1 MNKLFPSI
9 PDADNS
15 AIKEEKAPVF
25 ESIEYKISQIVEK
38 IKNIDQLNE
47 NEIKHIIV
55 RQHTMILNYDLFLA
69 NERKYALELFTNK
82 RFLKILLDI
91 IGTID
96 LSNHEIVCIN
106 KLAYDYYVSK
116 NKDKE
121 VSDLLMEL
129 SYFINNKT
137 AIRLSAIYGI
147 KGGRILAMISKSA
160 FNPDKNINRV
170 NRFIVKSNISLSVK
184 DIIDTYCIL
193 YNHFTDPIIYTMLEV
208 RPVGLSTVENDRF
221 TAISKAMM
229 ILLNSMTS
237 SDIHKVLSNY
247 IYVLQL
253 SNTNIT
259 RFSIKDTAIKG
270 NLDRIANI
278 ISQLEFEI
286 EDIPKCL

>member
-1 MNKLFPSI
+1 
-9 PDADNS
+9 
-15 AIKEEKAPVF
+15 
-25 ESIEYKISQIVEK
+25 
-38 IKNIDQLNE
+38 
-47 NEIKHIIV
+47 
-55 RQHTMILNYDLFLA
+55 
-69 NERKYALELFTNK
+69 
-82 RFLKILLDI
+82 
-91 IGTID
+91 
-96 LSNHEIVCIN
+96 
-106 KLAYDYYVSK
+106 VSK

-208 RPVGLSTVENDRF
+208 RPVGLSTIENDRF

>member
-9 PDADNS
+9 PDVDNS

-253 SNTNIT
+253 SNTNVT

>member
-121 VSDLLMEL
+121 VSDLLMEW

-184 DIIDTYCIL
+184 DIIDT
-193 YNHFTDPIIYTMLEV
+193 
-208 RPVGLSTVENDRF
+208 
-221 TAISKAMM
+221 
-229 ILLNSMTS
+229 
-237 SDIHKVLSNY
+237 
-247 IYVLQL
+247 
-253 SNTNIT
+253 
-259 RFSIKDTAIKG
+259 
-270 NLDRIANI
+270 
-278 ISQLEFEI
+278 
-286 EDIPKCL
+286 

>member
-9 PDADNS
+9 PDVDNS
-15 AIKEEKAPVF
+15 TNKEEKAPVF

-38 IKNIDQLNE
+38 IKSIDQLNE

-55 RQHTMILNYDLFLA
+55 RQHSMILNYDLFLA

-253 SNTNIT
+253 SNTNVT

>member
-9 PDADNS
+9 PDVDNS
-15 AIKEEKAPVF
+15 TNKEEKAPVF

-38 IKNIDQLNE
+38 IKSIDQLNE

-55 RQHTMILNYDLFLA
+55 RQHSMILNYDLFLA

-253 SNTNIT
+253 SNINIT